1 MDADQ
6 QWLFDFHSG
15 VEDLGRIM
23 ILPPGM
29 PPARLAYLQAAVKE
43 TLHNPQLI
51 ADGERSERI
60 IEYLDPVSTQKNAMK
75 VVSNVTPEQRKRVQ
89 DILSKP
95 R

>member
-1 MDADQ
+1 MSL
-6 QWLFDFHSG
+6 WHSTSTNG
-15 VEDLGRIM
+15 TREPGRLEDL
-23 ILPPGM
+23 LLDY
-29 PPARLAYLQAAVKE
+29 RLYPLTKQTRVLDYGCG
-43 TLHNPQLI
+43 TLRAGVQF
-51 ADGERSERI
+51 